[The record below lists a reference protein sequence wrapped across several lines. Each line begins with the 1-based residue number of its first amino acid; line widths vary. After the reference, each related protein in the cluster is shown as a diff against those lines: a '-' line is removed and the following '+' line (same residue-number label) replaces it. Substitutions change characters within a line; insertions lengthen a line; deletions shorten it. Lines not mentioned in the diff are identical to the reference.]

1 MGSSLTFKFF
11 VFIFTLNSV
20 TALCQIREIIDMKQQ
35 EAKINAQKFELEIKK
50 SNLEIEI
57 LNYQIQA
64 IKGDGQ

>member
-1 MGSSLTFKFF
+1 MGSSLTFK
-11 VFIFTLNSV
+11 IFTVIFFLAANMSLV
-20 TALCQIREIIDMKQQ
+20 LLDKIAKMKEQ